1 MIPRNVAT
9 LSTGRAL
16 QPEHEPRCEVLTEI
30 DICRAFQ
37 KKCGVELPIMTD
49 DTESLDPWKIP
60 DVDSQLIMF
69 RRSDDKEL
77 KVREM

>member
-1 MIPRNVAT
+1 MNHGAKI
-9 LSTGRAL
+9 
-16 QPEHEPRCEVLTEI
+16 LTEI

-49 DTESLDPWKIP
+49 DTESLDSWRIP
-60 DVDSQLIMF
+60 QIDSQLIMF